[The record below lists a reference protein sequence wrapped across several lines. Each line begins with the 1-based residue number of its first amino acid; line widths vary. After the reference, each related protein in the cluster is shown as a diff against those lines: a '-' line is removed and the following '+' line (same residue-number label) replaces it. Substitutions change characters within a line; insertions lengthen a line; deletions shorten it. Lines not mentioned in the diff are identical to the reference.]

1 MKRFNDSKIML
12 LVLAFVLALMFT
24 AGSAYADFTF
34 GEPVK
39 FGPVAGG
46 EAIDCFSY
54 DGLVMYFEADRPGGQ
69 GAWDLWVLRRASVE
83 EKWSGAAQNL
93 GPAVNSPQKDEF
105 ASISADGLTLYFTST
120 RVGEYGGLDIWMTK
134 RQSKNDVW
142 GQAVN
147 MGPPVCSSAN
157 EINPWISA
165 DSLELYFSSSRSDGY
180 GYSDIYV
187 TRRAT
192 TNDPW
197 SETENLGPVVNG
209 TYNEVWLSLSPD
221 GLLLLF
227 SESEE
232 EPTRPGGYGGHD
244 MWMARRASLSVPW
257 QAPVNLGPMVN
268 GPGGD
273 YIPRISADGRT
284 FYFWSN
290 RGAGHDVWQAPIIPI
305 VDFNGDGQ
313 VDGKEVLAIV
323 EHWGQGTTLC
333 DVGPFAWGDGIVD
346 FEDLI
351 VLAEYIGKDIVDST
365 LIAHWD
371 LDETEGST
379 ANDSAN
385 DNNAS
390 VMGNPVWRPTGGK
403 VGGALQFDGIDDEV
417 VTQPVPALAQGP
429 FSILAW
435 VIGGSPGGVVI
446 CEEGGADLLSTNPVD
461 GTLMTSSADQIPL
474 LSQAVVTDWKW
485 HRIGLVWDG
494 KNRILYV
501 DGQEVAR
508 DDYSTLTSGG
518 GLTIGSGEVAGTFFS
533 GLIDDVRVYN
543 RTVNP

>member
-1 MKRFNDSKIML
+1 MKKTILFA
-12 LVLAFVLALMFT
+12 LVLLLSLVVEVAN
-24 AGSAYADFTF
+24 ADFTF

-39 FGPVAGG
+39 FGPVVGD

-54 DGLVMYFEADRPGGQ
+54 DGLEMYFEADRPGGQ

-120 RVGEYGGLDIWMTK
+120 RVGEYGGMDIWMTK

-157 EINPWISA
+157 EYNPWISA
-165 DSLELYFSSSRSDGY
+165 DGLELYFSSSRSGGY

-197 SETENLGPVVNG
+197 SETENLGPVVNS

-227 SESEE
+227 SESES

-244 MWMARRASLSVPW
+244 MWMARRASLSAPW

-273 YIPRISADGRT
+273 HIPRISADGRT
-284 FYFWSN
+284 FYFLSN
-290 RGAGHDVWQAPIIPI
+290 RDAGHDVWQAPIIPI
-305 VDFNGDGQ
+305 VDFNGDGI
-313 VDGKEVLAIV
+313 VDPADMCIMVD
-323 EHWGQGTTLC
+323 HWHTGEPLC
-333 DVGPFAWGDGIVD
+333 DIGPMPWGDGIVD
-346 FEDLI
+346 VQDLI
-351 VLAEYIGKDIVDST
+351 VFAGYLS
-365 LIAHWD
+365 
-371 LDETEGST
+371 
-379 ANDSAN
+379 
-385 DNNAS
+385 
-390 VMGNPVWRPTGGK
+390 
-403 VGGALQFDGIDDEV
+403 
-417 VTQPVPALAQGP
+417 PALAAHWALDESEGTVAGDSAGTNDGFVAGDAIWQPDGGQVDGAINLDGVDDFILAAPILNPSEGP
-429 FSILAW
+429 FSVFAW
-435 VIGGSPGGVVI
+435 VQGGAPGQVVI
-446 CEEGGADLLSTNPVD
+446 SELMGANWLMLDAEGK
-461 GTLMTSSADQIPL
+461 LMTELKDSAGLTGPL
-474 LSQAVVTDWKW
+474 LSETTITNGEW
-485 HRIGLVWDG
+485 HRISLVWDG
-494 KNRILYV
+494 SNRRLCVDDAVVAEDVQDGLVNSYKSLY
-501 DGQEVAR
+501 
-508 DDYSTLTSGG
+508 
-518 GLTIGSGEVAGTFFS
+518 IGAGKDRQAGTFWD
-533 GLIDDVRVYN
+533 GLIDDVRIYN
-543 RTVNP
+543 RALLP